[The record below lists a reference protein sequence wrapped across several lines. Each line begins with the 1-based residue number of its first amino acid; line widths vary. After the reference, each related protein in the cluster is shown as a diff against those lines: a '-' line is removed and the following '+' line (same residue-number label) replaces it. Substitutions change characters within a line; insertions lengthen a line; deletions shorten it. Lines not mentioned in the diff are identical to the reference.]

1 MPTEPRNEATNLE
14 LTRTFEAPA
23 RAVFA
28 AWTEEALVRRWWGPH
43 GFTCHR
49 ADMQVRPGGSSIVGM
64 RAPAE
69 WGGVELLNSW
79 TYEVVEPGRRLEF
92 TLRFVDPSGTPIV
105 PQSIGIPPGVPA
117 EVPHTLTF
125 RDLDGGR
132 SEMTIVEAG
141 YTSSAAVETSRSGLV
156 ETLDKLAEA
165 LRT

>member
-1 MPTEPRNEATNLE
+1 MSAEPHSAPTNLV
-14 LTRTFEAPA
+14 LTRTFDAPA
-23 RAVFA
+23 HALFE
-28 AWTEEALVRRWWGPH
+28 AWTEASLVRRWWGPK

-49 ADMQVRPGGSSIVGM
+49 ADMQVRPGGTSIVGM

-79 TYEVVEPGRRLEF
+79 TYEVVEPGQRLEF
-92 TLRFVDPSGTPIV
+92 TLRFVDPSGAPIV

-125 RDLDGGR
+125 RDLDRGR

-141 YTSSAAVETSRSGLV
+141 YTSSAALETSRAGLV
-156 ETLDKLAEA
+156 ETLYKLAEA
-165 LRT
+165 LHT

>member
-1 MPTEPRNEATNLE
+1 MSTEPLGEPTNLV

-23 RAVFA
+23 RALFA
-28 AWTEEALVRRWWGPH
+28 AWTEAALVRKWWGPH

-49 ADMQVRPGGSSIVGM
+49 ADMQVRPGGTSIVGM

-69 WGGVELLNSW
+69 WGGFELLNSW
-79 TYEVVEPGRRLEF
+79 TYQVVEPGQRLEF

-125 RDLDGGR
+125 RDLDRGR

-141 YTSSAAVETSRSGLV
+141 YTSSAALETSRSGLV